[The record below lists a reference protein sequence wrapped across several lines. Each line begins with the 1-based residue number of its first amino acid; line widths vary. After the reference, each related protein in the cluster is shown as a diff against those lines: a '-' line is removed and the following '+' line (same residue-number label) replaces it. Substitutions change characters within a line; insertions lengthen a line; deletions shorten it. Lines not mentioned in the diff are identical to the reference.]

1 MKNRMA
7 SAHTLTL
14 QKTKEAMVKIPLSAL
29 RYLSR
34 YPHEKKIVVEIAT
47 DDIVRVN
54 SAETL
59 DEIISE
65 SRLEYAM
72 GNYVSHTTAKSLI
85 ANLRA

>member
-1 MKNRMA
+1 MA
-7 SAHTLTL
+7 NGRANIP

-34 YPHEKKIVVEIAT
+34 YPREKKIVVEIAMN
-47 DDIVRVN
+47 DIVRVN

-65 SRLEYAM
+65 ARLDYAL
-72 GNYVSHTTAKSLI
+72 GNYSSHKTAKGLI
-85 ANLRA
+85 AALRA